1 MSGCVGRT
9 RDGQGKVAGQMGC
22 RVMWERTDSPGE
34 GSHTSWTCLD
44 IVCFSRIPRTGKV
57 IVDLQGRATCL
68 PQYGP
73 VSGWYKIESEEAK
86 QYKYMGWAEASVP
99 TPTPNTHTYTCVPE
113 LARQEAPIT
122 FLFILSTFPHW
133 RQPFYPGHCPVS
145 PLLKGSLPSPPPQP

>member
-1 MSGCVGRT
+1 MRG
-9 RDGQGKVAGQMGC
+9 DGHLLAQISQVSFPLSHEWVCREDPRRSGKVAGQMGC

-57 IVDLQGRATCL
+57 NVDLQGRATCL

-86 QYKYMGWAEASVP
+86 QYKYMG
-99 TPTPNTHTYTCVPE
+99 
-113 LARQEAPIT
+113 
-122 FLFILSTFPHW
+122 
-133 RQPFYPGHCPVS
+133 
-145 PLLKGSLPSPPPQP
+145 